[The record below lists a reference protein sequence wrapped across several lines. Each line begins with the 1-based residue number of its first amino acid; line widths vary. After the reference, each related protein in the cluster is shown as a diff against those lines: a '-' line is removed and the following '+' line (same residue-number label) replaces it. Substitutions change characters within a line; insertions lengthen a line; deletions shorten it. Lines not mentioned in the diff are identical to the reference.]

1 MLAKLK
7 AYGFQT
13 NPLNLTHSYLQ
24 SRKQKVLINNKFN
37 LERNIIAGVPQG
49 SIDGPLLSNLFIND
63 PVFFFNQYS
72 VLSSYADDNNLFV
85 IGKNKGGIKS
95 LLLLDFEIV
104 NN

>member
-1 MLAKLK
+1 MLVKLK

-49 SIDGPLLSNLFIND
+49 SIDGPLLLNLFINGL
-63 PVFFFNQYS
+63 VFFIQYS
-72 VLSSYADDNNLFV
+72 VLSNFADDNNLFV
-85 IGKNKGGIKS
+85 IGKNKEDIKS
-95 LLLLDFEIV
+95 
-104 NN
+104 